1 MGIKYKIDDAKKN
14 KNLINDEIKL
24 SRIKSKGGPGGDGGR
39 KLGSTNK
46 ITLSKLSDKVDNLT
60 DNLNK
65 LAKIVT
71 DGFAEQA
78 KFNKQQLKFNT
89 RIEKQVSDLRSDF
102 NRVVKL
108 NNLKR

>member
-1 MGIKYKIDDAKKN
+1 MSIKYKIDDAKKN

-24 SRIKSKGGPGGDGGR
+24 SRVKSKGGPGDGGR
-39 KLGSTNK
+39 KPGSKNK
-46 ITLSKLSDKVDNLT
+46 MTLD
-60 DNLNK
+60 K